1 MTASNGKLRILL
13 VNPSLAVGGAE
24 RVVCNLASE
33 FYKSPG
39 VSAEILIVTKLIEG
53 ASEMVPPPELP
64 IKKLG
69 HRRILSSVPSIFRTL
84 LTGKFDIV
92 VSNQRHL
99 NIPVSFIFFLLR
111 IFGAK
116 CGKLIVVEHE
126 TPLFISSKKISFKN
140 SLLEAIS
147 PLIYRSASAIIC
159 PTQGHSD
166 ALKSKWPSLS
176 AKIHAIANPVLPS
189 PPRPPQEK
197 HIRDKNL
204 VLVVG
209 RLVPIKDVSLAISAF
224 AIASKKQ
231 SLRMQIVG
239 DGPEMPLLKDQVK
252 NLGITDKVE
261 FAGSVKD
268 PSLYFLNAAIL
279 LVTSLSE
286 AFGNV
291 LVEAMAAGCM
301 VVSVDCP
308 YGPREILA
316 AGKFGTL
323 IPSRDAGD
331 IAEGI
336 LFGIQN
342 PISESILIAEAGR
355 FTSGAAAEAYL
366 TKIQDILS

>member
-1 MTASNGKLRILL
+1 

-24 RVVCNLASE
+24 RVVCNLAKE
-33 FYKSPG
+33 FHKSQG
-39 VSAEILIVTKLIEG
+39 VLAEILIVTKLTEG
-53 ASEMVPPPELP
+53 TSEMVPPPELP

-84 LTGKFDIV
+84 LASKFDIV
-92 VSNQRHL
+92 ISNQRHL
-99 NIPVSFIFFLLR
+99 NIPVAFIFFLLK
-111 IFGAK
+111 IFGAN
-116 CGKLIVVEHE
+116 CGKLVVVEHE
-126 TPLFISSKKISFKN
+126 IPLFLSSEKILLKDK
-140 SLLEAIS
+140 LLEAVS
-147 PLIYRSASAIIC
+147 PLAYRSASAIIC
-159 PTQGHSD
+159 PTKGHAD
-166 ALKSKWPSLS
+166 ALKSKWPILS
-176 AKIHAIANPVLPS
+176 EKIHAIANPVLPL
-189 PPRPPQEK
+189 PPGPPQEK

-209 RLVPIKDVSLAISAF
+209 RLVPIKDIKLAISAF

-239 DGPEMPLLKDQVK
+239 DGPEMQMLKEQVK

-261 FAGSVKD
+261 FTGTVKD
-268 PSLYFLNAAIL
+268 PSHYYLRAAIL
-279 LVTSLSE
+279 LVTSQSE

-291 LVEAMAAGCM
+291 LVEAMAAGCT

-316 AGKFGTL
+316 AGTFGKL
-323 IPSRDAGD
+323 VPSRDASD

-342 PISESILIAEAGR
+342 PIAESLLITAAGR
-355 FTSGAAAEAYL
+355 FTAESAAKTYL